1 MSAPEAFPAES
12 GQVRTGPSPPG
23 GLMDVLAMAAV
34 VLDGEGRI
42 VLWSPQAEELF
53 GYTADEALGQY
64 AARLMVHEEQFDLV
78 VQLFTKVMAVGEP
91 WAGVFPVRLK
101 DGTTRLVEFR
111 NMRLQDDQ
119 GAVYALG
126 LATDQATLRTVER
139 NLALSTRLVSQSPI
153 GLAVL
158 DADLRY
164 VAVNPALARINGLD
178 AERHL
183 GHSLA
188 EVMPGYAV
196 AADSEAAMRQV
207 LATGVPIVDQERVGR
222 TPADPEHDHAWST
235 SYYRLEDP
243 AGHVLGIAV
252 SVIDTTERH
261 QAAIRADRARRRL
274 ALIADASVSVG
285 TTLDLYRTAQ
295 ELADLCVP
303 RLADIAAVDVLD
315 SLLEGAS
322 PSARSGSAVFRAL
335 ALSADRR
342 SEATDAAD
350 QPGRIASY
358 GPDRLVSQCVRTG
371 RPVLVPRVT
380 PEDLARIARDRHA
393 AALLERGDVRSY
405 LAVPLI
411 ARGEVIGALDLKR
424 TGASEPFDGDDVVLA
439 GELAVRAAISI
450 DNARLYECVR
460 NTAVTLQRGLRPERP
475 PVLAGLEIATRYAPA
490 SATSEVGGDWY
501 DLIPL
506 PHDRVALVVGDVM
519 GNGIEAATTMGRLRT
534 ATRAFAEL
542 DLAPDDVLSHLD
554 KITCRLEHH
563 IATCLYAVYDPR
575 RGECRI
581 SNAGHLPPSLV
592 RPGRAAE
599 LIEVT
604 TGAPLGVGCV
614 PFLTTTVSLAPGDR
628 LVLYTD
634 GLIETRADDIDT
646 RLQVLLT
653 HLDSTDHRSTSLEE
667 TCDRLLDALRDP
679 AGHDDVALLVAQ
691 VR

>member
-1 MSAPEAFPAES
+1 MSAAEAFPAES

-78 VQLFTKVMAVGEP
+78 VQLFAKVMAGGEP
-91 WAGVFPVRLK
+91 WAGVFPVRLRN
-101 DGTTRLVEFR
+101 GTTRLVEFR

-178 AERHL
+178 AESHL

-196 AADSEAAMRQV
+196 AAESEAAMRQV

-335 ALSADRR
+335 ALSADRPG
-342 SEATDAAD
+342 EATDAAD
-350 QPGRIASY
+350 QPGQIAAY

-380 PEDLARIARDRHA
+380 PGDLARIARDRHA

-424 TGASEPFDGDDVVLA
+424 TGSSEPFDGDDVVLA

-614 PFLTTTVSLAPGDR
+614 PFLTTTVALAPGDR

>member
-1 MSAPEAFPAES
+1 
-12 GQVRTGPSPPG
+12 
-23 GLMDVLAMAAV
+23 
-34 VLDGEGRI
+34 
-42 VLWSPQAEELF
+42 
-53 GYTADEALGQY
+53 
-64 AARLMVHEEQFDLV
+64 
-78 VQLFTKVMAVGEP
+78 
-91 WAGVFPVRLK
+91 
-101 DGTTRLVEFR
+101 
-111 NMRLQDDQ
+111 
-119 GAVYALG
+119 
-126 LATDQATLRTVER
+126 
-139 NLALSTRLVSQSPI
+139 
-153 GLAVL
+153 
-158 DADLRY
+158 
-164 VAVNPALARINGLD
+164 
-178 AERHL
+178 
-183 GHSLA
+183 
-188 EVMPGYAV
+188 
-196 AADSEAAMRQV
+196 
-207 LATGVPIVDQERVGR
+207 
-222 TPADPEHDHAWST
+222 
-235 SYYRLEDP
+235 
-243 AGHVLGIAV
+243 
-252 SVIDTTERH
+252 
-261 QAAIRADRARRRL
+261 
-274 ALIADASVSVG
+274 
-285 TTLDLYRTAQ
+285 
-295 ELADLCVP
+295 
-303 RLADIAAVDVLD
+303 
-315 SLLEGAS
+315 
-322 PSARSGSAVFRAL
+322 
-335 ALSADRR
+335 
-342 SEATDAAD
+342 
-350 QPGRIASY
+350 
-358 GPDRLVSQCVRTG
+358 
-371 RPVLVPRVT
+371 VT
-380 PEDLARIARDRHA
+380 PGDLARIARDRHA

-424 TGASEPFDGDDVVLA
+424 TGSSEPFDGDDVVLA

-614 PFLTTTVSLAPGDR
+614 PFLTTTVALAPGDR